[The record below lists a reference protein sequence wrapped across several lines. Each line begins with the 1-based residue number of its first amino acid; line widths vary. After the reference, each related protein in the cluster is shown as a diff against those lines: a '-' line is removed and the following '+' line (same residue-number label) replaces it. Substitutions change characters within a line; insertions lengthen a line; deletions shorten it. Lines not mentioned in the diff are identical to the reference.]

1 MHFDPVQNGHEL
13 LPGDYSGKIRT
24 ILGRVIDAIGRIS
37 GFFSSSEPA
46 ARHNPVLAKWDQYYD
61 AHPNSFVH
69 RRQNSALNY
78 LTPTD

>member
-1 MHFDPVQNGHEL
+1 MSCYREITVKD
-13 LPGDYSGKIRT
+13 KT
-24 ILGRVIDAIGRIS
+24 ILGRVIDAIGHIS

-69 RRQNSALNY
+69 RRQHSVLIY
-78 LTPTD
+78 LTPAD